1 MTEDRILELI
11 RQHRDHQRRRYQAME
26 RRGQFIIALI
36 AALGAAMVAL
46 TGGNMS
52 EVWGS
57 MLLGV
62 LFLVVI
68 FLLLSSLL
76 YAGATIFPLDGHD
89 LFHVGRGNRAR
100 SWDRWLTNRAFL
112 RAFRPS
118 PTPHTVANAHA
129 NPSRSVA
136 PLRRFRQRR
145 IQRRVCG
152 ERPRKTNQPLDKD

>member
-57 MLLGV
+57 MLPLPP
-62 LFLVVI
+62 
-68 FLLLSSLL
+68 LSP
-76 YAGATIFPLDGHD
+76 T
-89 LFHVGRGNRAR
+89 N
-100 SWDRWLTNRAFL
+100 LTN
-112 RAFRPS
+112 
-118 PTPHTVANAHA
+118 
-129 NPSRSVA
+129 
-136 PLRRFRQRR
+136 
-145 IQRRVCG
+145 VC
-152 ERPRKTNQPLDKD
+152 NCCQFWDSMQPLGLTNLEKNCATVIRILMREPKTEHKHK